1 MRWSKYLSVDI
12 WHRWW
17 LLAFFDT
24 RLQKELALTRV
35 LADYL
40 SCFDLIDLYCTLLNL
55 CLRAVSRLGIYNEMV
70 FLAASKFSH
79 HFGLFSILKMLS
91 VEPNKFRSK
100 IDLVFV
106 RLEDTQLRGVRRLYR
121 KE

>member
-12 WHRWW
+12 WHRRW
-17 LLAFFDT
+17 LLSFVDT
-24 RLQKELALTRV
+24 SLQKKLALTRV

-40 SCFDLIDLYCTLLNL
+40 SCFDLIDLYCTLLKL
-55 CLRAVSRLGIYNEMV
+55 CLSAVRRLGIYYEMV
-70 FLAASKFSH
+70 FLAASEFGG